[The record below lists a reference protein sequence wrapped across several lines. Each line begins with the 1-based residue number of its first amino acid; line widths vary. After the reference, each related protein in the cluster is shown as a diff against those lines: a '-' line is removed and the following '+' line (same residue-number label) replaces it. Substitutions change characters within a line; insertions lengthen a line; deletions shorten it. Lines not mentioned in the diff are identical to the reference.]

1 MSVPGSNVCESFL
14 AMRALVRFDPKVES
28 NVAGQ
33 VGFLDELFGAVWTAV
48 PGTSVDQHVLFEGV
62 PGLKGLLAH
71 FTRVGHV
78 FVPIPVKQKDWL
90 DNQTNLNPLSFNSR
104 NTSKFKSF

>member
-14 AMRALVRFDPKVES
+14 AMRALVRFDSKVES
-28 NVAGQ
+28 DVAGQ

-62 PGLKGLLAH
+62 PGLKGLLAN
-71 FTRVGHV
+71 FARVGHV
-78 FVPIPVKQKDWL
+78 FVPIPVKQKDCL
-90 DNQTNLNPLSFNSR
+90 DNQ
-104 NTSKFKSF
+104 NTFKSTFI